1 MTGTLDLTDKVDY
14 QGSALRELAET
25 VEALTLD
32 VANLNISVEALAV
45 AASNP
50 AAPSSGG
57 PAEVEVEP
65 RYASAQEWVAAE
77 FAVLAAPLLAAG
89 GRWCLHWQEHPA
101 VYRRVSVMW
110 ETWEVMHRPGST
122 AAMRE
127 EWLRLIFDHHAPPIF
142 SQSGPLA
149 ACSAVNQR
157 HTPPQRLP
165 LLPAGDGD
173 PVAPGVPQP

>member
-1 MTGTLDLTDKVDY
+1 MTRTLDLTDQVDY
-14 QGSALRELAET
+14 QATALRDLAET

-32 VANLNISVEALAV
+32 VANLNLSVEALAV
-45 AASNP
+45 EATSP
-50 AAPSSGG
+50 AAGSPGG
-57 PAEVEVEP
+57 PVEIEA
-65 RYASAQEWVAAE
+65 RYASAAEWVAAE

-89 GRWCLHWQEHPA
+89 GRWCLSWQEHPA
-101 VYRRVSVMW
+101 VYRRISVLW
-110 ETWEVMHRPGST
+110 ETWEFAHGPDST

-149 ACSAVNQR
+149 ACSAINQR

>member
-25 VEALTLD
+25 VESLTLD

-45 AASNP
+45 EASNP

-57 PAEVEVEP
+57 PVKVEP
-65 RYASAQEWVAAE
+65 HYASAAEWVAGE
-77 FAVLAAPLLAAG
+77 FAALAAPLFAAG
-89 GRWCLHWQEHPA
+89 GRWCLHWAEHP
-101 VYRRVSVMW
+101 VVFRRISVMW
-110 ETWEVMHRPGST
+110 ETWEVMHGPDST

-127 EWLRLIFDHHAPPIF
+127 EWLRLIFDHHAPLIF

-149 ACSAVNQR
+149 ACSAVHLR
-157 HTPPQRLP
+157 HSVPQRLP